1 MTEYDYGYDER
12 PEGGKTVRG
21 YQVVIIALAVILAVM
36 SFIFLRQISNQK
48 AEFAIERT
56 ALNEQF
62 ADLMGEYDDLQ
73 TTNDTLNVQMAEQ
86 RQRADSILTQLN
98 SERRL
103 SANKIREYENTL
115 RIMREV
121 ARGYVKT
128 IDSLNRENTKL
139 VGEIGEMREQVTS
152 QRLRADMAEENV
164 SELSTKV
171 RQGSVV
177 RARDINLV
185 PLSANDRE
193 LNRAGRATQLR
204 VDFVLS
210 ANELA
215 QPGERPVYVRVVGP
229 DGYLLANNPG
239 ATFGYEGEQRA
250 YTASREVD
258 YQNQDL
264 AVALY
269 YKGSGVVAGKYL
281 VEIYMDGRLL
291 GSREVNLR

>member
-1 MTEYDYGYDER
+1 MTEYDYDYDER
-12 PEGGKTVRG
+12 PGAGKTVRG
-21 YQVVIIALAVILAVM
+21 YQIVIIVLAVILAAM
-36 SFIFLRQISNQK
+36 SFIFLRQLANQK
-48 AEFAIERT
+48 AESEAYANTLKDQIT
-56 ALNEQF
+56 SISG
-62 ADLMGEYDDLQ
+62 DLDDLQ
-73 TTNDTLNVQMAEQ
+73 TTNDTLNFQIAEQ
-86 RQRADSILTQLN
+86 RQKADSILTQLN
-98 SERRL
+98 SERRM

-115 RIMREV
+115 RIMRET
-121 ARGYVKT
+121 AKGYIKQ
-128 IDSLNRENTKL
+128 IDSLNRVNTRLIGENR
-139 VGEIGEMREQVTS
+139 EMREQVTS
-152 QRLRADMAEENV
+152 ERLRAEMAEENV

-171 RQGSVV
+171 QQGSVV

-215 QPGERPVYVRVVGP
+215 KPGERPVYVRVVSP
-229 DGYLLANNPG
+229 QGYLLANTPG
-239 ATFGYEGEQRA
+239 ATFAYEGEQRA

-264 AVALY
+264 PAGLY
-269 YKGSGVVAGKYL
+269 YKGSGIEAGKYA